1 MAWDYRPEEEQEQE
15 KKEKKERKGVSRREF
30 YICFVILLAVLIW
43 RTGALAQSMRTQENN
58 AEYILQRLD
67 DVSSQVINISAEVAE
82 GVERANSPIGES
94 YYEITDVDWQ
104 ERTATLRFTATPKQ
118 YQAGATSMRFFLS
131 CDGGEPMAIDAAAGE
146 NRIFTAE
153 KEIPF
158 CSSVSVTAAMRL
170 GDTEYTE
177 NLGEMN
183 IEGYVY
189 PYFSGY
195 FSGTYQWAHDATEA
209 NVSGEVR
216 VDVTASDW
224 MQNENQSLE
233 LKNPRAELY
242 LDGKRLQS
250 VPMEVEMDE
259 FYWKSYVG
267 ELEDEFRLKEGHI
280 LEVIFKAEDAD
291 GTKYTYLL
299 ERTHILQGDIR
310 TEEPGDGQLTV
321 E

>member
-1 MAWDYRPEEEQEQE
+1 MAAWDYRPEEEQEQE
-15 KKEKKERKGVSRREF
+15 KKERKGVSRKEF
-30 YICFVILLAVLIW
+30 YSCFVILLAVLIW
-43 RTGALAQSMRTQENN
+43 RMGALTESMQVQENN
-58 AEYILQRLD
+58 AEYIMQRLD
-67 DVSSQVINISAEVAE
+67 VVSSQVINISAEVAD

-94 YYEITDVDWQ
+94 YYEVADVDWQ
-104 ERTATLRFTATPKQ
+104 ERTATLRFTAAPKQ
-118 YQAGATSMRFFLS
+118 FKAGATAMRFFLA

-146 NRIFTAE
+146 DRVFTAE

-189 PYFSGY
+189 PYFDGF
-195 FSGTYQWAHDATEA
+195 FSGTYQWANGLTEA

-224 MQNENQSLE
+224 MQNENQSPE

-242 LDGKRLQS
+242 LDGKRMQS
-250 VPMEVEMDE
+250 VPMEIEMDD
-259 FYWKSYVG
+259 FYWKCYVG
-267 ELEDEFRLKEGHI
+267 ELEEAFRMKEGQL

-299 ERTHILQGDIR
+299 ERTHILEGDIL
-310 TEEPGDGQLTV
+310 TEEPGDGRLTV